1 MHSHATLVGQERM
14 EDGKYSIELIRCGEG
29 SDIQIV
35 LAREDD
41 LKVAHTLFS
50 IIADK
55 YPDQLIML
63 CDRAR
68 ILARNDLPE
77 TVSSC

>member
-1 MHSHATLVGQERM
+1 M
-14 EDGKYSIELIRCGEG
+14 EEGKYSIELIRCGDG
-29 SDIQIV
+29 TDIQIV

-41 LKVAHTLFS
+41 LKIAHTLFS
-50 IIADK
+50 VIADK

-68 ILARNDLPE
+68 ILARNDFPE
-77 TVSSC
+77 TIAPC

>member
-1 MHSHATLVGQERM
+1 MDE
-14 EDGKYSIELIRCGEG
+14 GKYSIELIRGGEG
-29 SDIQIV
+29 TDIQIV

-50 IIADK
+50 VIADK

-68 ILARNDLPE
+68 VLARNDFPE
-77 TVSSC
+77 TISSC

>member
-1 MHSHATLVGQERM
+1 MHPHTTSIGEERV
-14 EDGKYSIELIRCGEG
+14 EEGKYSIELIRCGEG

-35 LAREDD
+35 LAREYD

-50 IIADK
+50 VIADK

-68 ILARNDLPE
+68 ILARNDFRE
-77 TVSSC
+77 TMSSC